1 MNKKLPEVKESVEN
15 LKELRRKE
23 TNPVLLQRLQALYL
37 IASGQAKRK
46 TKIAELLGVGRNA
59 VGRWL
64 KAYETE
70 GLAELLKIKQ
80 AKGHPPSVVGKVR
93 EELEAEL
100 NKAAGFASYGAI
112 REYWWEQHGVQ
123 LSYSRV
129 HKLVRYEMGAKPKSA
144 RPSNPAQ
151 KKS

>member
-1 MNKKLPEVKESVEN
+1 MNKKLPEVKESVES
-15 LKELRRKE
+15 LKRLQRKE
-23 TNPVLLQRLQALYL
+23 TNPVLLQRIQALYL
-37 IASGQAKRK
+37 IASRQARRK
-46 TKIAELLGVGRNA
+46 TKIAELLGIGRNA

-64 KAYETE
+64 KLYETE
-70 GLAELLKIKQ
+70 GLAELLKIKK
-80 AKGHPPSVVGKVR
+80 AKGNPPSVVGKVK

-100 NKAAGFASYGAI
+100 KKQEGFASYGAI
-112 REYWWEQHGVQ
+112 REYLREKHAVN

-129 HKLVRYEMGAKPKSA
+129 HQLVRYQMRAKPKSA

>member
-1 MNKKLPEVKESVEN
+1 MNKKLPEVKESVEQ
-15 LKELRRKE
+15 LKELLRKE
-23 TNPVLLQRLQALYL
+23 TNPVLLQRIQALYL
-37 IASGQAKRK
+37 IASRQAGRK
-46 TKIAELLGVGRNA
+46 TKIAELLAVGRNA

-64 KAYETE
+64 KVYETA
-70 GLAELLKIKQ
+70 GLAELLTIKK
-80 AKGHPPSVVGKVR
+80 ATGNPPSVVGKVR
-93 EELEAEL
+93 QELEAQL
-100 NKAAGFASYGAI
+100 NKAEGFASYGAI
-112 REYWWEQHGVQ
+112 REYLREQHSVT

>member
-64 KAYETE
+64 KIYETE

-80 AKGHPPSVVGKVR
+80 AKGNPPSVVGKVK

-100 NKAAGFASYGAI
+100 NKAEGFASYGAI
-112 REYWWEQHGVQ
+112 REYLWEQHGVQ

-144 RPSNPAQ
+144 RPSNPAK